1 MELPLL
7 IVLIT
12 ITGIA
17 AILGLLAY
25 GLFKIR
31 AFQRHMYSCLN
42 ERIPR
47 LISNELHTQLLT
59 HFHQTE
65 ALAGLLMELG
75 FARSLPAT
83 RGWAASPDFLR
94 ELARHALQAQPKVIA
109 ECGSGVST
117 LVLARCAQMNETGH
131 VYSLEHL
138 AEHADKTREEL
149 ARHGLTAWATVL
161 TAPLRPYELHGQTYA
176 WYSIEQ
182 LPAVVVDM
190 LVIDGPPINT
200 GQLARYPAGPL
211 LFRYLSPSATVFLD
225 DADRPDERAIL
236 QRWGDEF
243 HEFAHDA
250 RMCEKGCAI
259 LRKQATKS

>member
-7 IVLIT
+7 IVLAA
-12 ITGIA
+12 GIA
-17 AILGLLAY
+17 AILGLLVY

-31 AFQRHMYSCLN
+31 AFQRHMYSSLN

-47 LISNELHTQLLT
+47 LISHELNAQLLT

-75 FARSLPAT
+75 FTRGLPAT

-94 ELARHALQAQPKVIA
+94 ELARQALQARPKVIA

-117 LVLARCAQMNETGH
+117 VVLARCAQINETGH

-149 ARHGLTAWATVL
+149 ERHGLTAWATVL
-161 TAPLRPYELHGQTYA
+161 TAPLRSYELHGQTYA

-182 LPAVVVDM
+182 LPTVVVDM
-190 LVIDGPPINT
+190 LVIDGPPIGT
-200 GQLARYPAGPL
+200 SQLARYPAGPL
-211 LFRYLSPSATVFLD
+211 LFGYLSSSATVFLD
-225 DADRPDERAIL
+225 DADRPDERTIL
-236 QRWGDEF
+236 QRWADEF
-243 HEFAHDA
+243 HEFAQDT

-259 LRKQATKS
+259 LRKRATKS